1 LKADIEYFFSTSGV
15 SYTSLAPPYRQK
27 RGFTPVFIF
36 LVGKLKLCISKNRIM
51 AITYGTVDSVRL
63 PAGLARQ
70 ALQGRSLTT
79 GAGGQQTSVYPASV
93 LLLKLTL
100 RQSRA
105 CSTRN
110 FRIGTRTTG
119 FRRSSRARARHL
131 ASRFPFWAFLVLAAP
146 LAWSQFPPP
155 QLFFASLRG
164 RRSISTES
172 AV

>member
-1 LKADIEYFFSTSGV
+1 MKADIEYFFSTSGV

-79 GAGGQQTSVYPASV
+79 GAGAQQTSVYPASV
-93 LLLKLTL
+93 LLL
-100 RQSRA
+100 
-105 CSTRN
+105 
-110 FRIGTRTTG
+110 
-119 FRRSSRARARHL
+119 
-131 ASRFPFWAFLVLAAP
+131 
-146 LAWSQFPPP
+146 
-155 QLFFASLRG
+155 
-164 RRSISTES
+164 
-172 AV
+172 